1 VATRISIGTG
11 ALTPTPTNPWA
22 VSGTVEVGDVVY
34 QVSGADR
41 TVARA
46 KADDAAKRPP
56 MGMVFG
62 KSNGTVLV
70 AGNGDLASGLSG
82 LTTGTVYWL
91 STTAGQLVDT
101 KPASNA
107 YLVGVATS
115 PTELLVGFTAA
126 DLTAG
131 AGGGSGT
138 VTSVGVAS
146 ADGSLSVSGS
156 PITSSGD
163 VTVDLATVAV
173 ADGGTGL
180 TSTSE
185 GALLLASSSGAYVAQ
200 TAFPFMRNRLINGA
214 QMVSQRYVDRPVAP
228 AATAYP
234 TDRWVASSTLSSGS
248 FLAGR
253 SAGWSNS
260 FDGSGD
266 IAYVNGATPLHLS
279 GDFTLEMW
287 VNPSLSGAA
296 SLANYALV
304 EGLTYYSWN
313 WGLNVSGGTTFTIRS
328 ANAAAIALTIST
340 PTGVITANTW
350 SHLAVVRSGTSFKIF
365 VNGSEQASGT
375 SSAVPWNAGATYGIG
390 IGGAFNGSW
399 AGASVIQSLSGSIS
413 NFRIVKGTA
422 LYTSTFTPST
432 MPLVPVANTSLLT
445 CGSETFQDKSSNNFA
460 ITAVG
465 NAAVTSQSPFTVAPT
480 GFTAG
485 LQWSVT
491 AAASALAS
499 QYAQIQ
505 QRVEG
510 TSVYDLAWGTAS
522 AKAVTLSFWV
532 RSPVTG
538 TYCVAVQNAAQNRS
552 YIVEY
557 TVSAAN
563 TWEKKVIAVPGD
575 TSGTWPT
582 TAAECLRV
590 VWDLGSGTNFNGTAG
605 SWLSANDT
613 RTTNQTNF
621 IGTALA
627 SGVQANNFLITG
639 VQLEMGSVATPFE
652 FRPMQAE
659 MALCQRYYARLG
671 SLSGNYVGFGSGA
684 ASSTTIGNVFMS
696 FPQPMRSGPV
706 IGQSETCLYDTA
718 ARAVTAVLSY
728 FTTLTSANVN
738 LASSSLT
745 LSRAVVWCG
754 NNNPNAYVELDAE
767 L

>member
-1 VATRISIGTG
+1 
-11 ALTPTPTNPWA
+11 
-22 VSGTVEVGDVVY
+22 VY

-46 KADDAAKRPP
+46 DADNAGARPP
-56 MGMVFG
+56 LGVVCG
-62 KSNGTVLV
+62 IAGSTVLV

-146 ADGSLSVSGS
+146 ADSSLSVSGS
-156 PITSSGD
+156 PITSSGS

-200 TAFPFMRNRLINGA
+200 TASPFQRNRLINGA

-253 SAGWSNS
+253 SAGWSNT

-266 IAYVNGATPLHLS
+266 YLSVADNAALELGTGA
-279 GDFTLEMW
+279 FTVEMW
-287 VNPSLSGAA
+287 VNTTTPSRTIFSKDTDVNVNFGNLTMDIGA
-296 SLANYALV
+296 
-304 EGLTYYSWN
+304 
-313 WGLNVSGGTTFTIRS
+313 
-328 ANAAAIALTIST
+328 
-340 PTGVITANTW
+340 TGVVAFSCNPN
-350 SHLAVVRSGTSFKIF
+350 SGNATGR
-365 VNGSEQASGT
+365 VTLTGT
-375 SSAVPWNAGATYGIG
+375 SSVTTGAWVHIAV
-390 IGGAFNGSW
+390 SRS
-399 AGASVIQSLSGSIS
+399 GASWYLFINGTQEATATSSVGFRDSAAPFYIGCQLISSVAASFFNGSIS
-413 NFRIVKGTA
+413 NLRVVKGTA
-422 LYTSTFTPST
+422 LYTSAFTPST

-445 CGSETFQDKSSNNFA
+445 CASEVFQDKSANAFTV
-460 ITAVG
+460 TAVG
-465 NAAVTSQSPFTVAPT
+465 NAAVTSQSPFTVAPA

-485 LQWSVT
+485 LQWSVLT
-491 AAASALAS
+491 PASASAAETALIS
-499 QYAQIQ
+499 

-557 TVSAAN
+557 AVSAAN

-575 TSGTWPT
+575 ISGTWPT

-590 VWDLGSGTNFNGTAG
+590 VWDLGSGTNFNGAAG
-605 SWLSANDT
+605 SWLAANDT
-613 RTTNQTNF
+613 RTANQIDF

-639 VQLEMGSVATPFE
+639 VQLEAGNATPFE

-659 MALCQRYYARLG
+659 LALCQRYYARLG
-671 SLSGNYVGFGSGA
+671 SLSGNFVGFGNGGCG
-684 ASSTTIGNVFMS
+684 STTRGDIYLAY
-696 FPQPMRSGPV
+696 PQPMRAAPV
-706 IGQSETCLYDTA
+706 IGQSNTCLYDTA
-718 ARAVTAVLSY
+718 ARSVTAVLSY
-728 FTTLTSANVN
+728 SASTLSAFVYLTSSA
-738 LASSSLT
+738 LT
-745 LSRAVVWCG
+745 VSRAVVWCG

>member
-1 VATRISIGTG
+1 
-11 ALTPTPTNPWA
+11 
-22 VSGTVEVGDVVY
+22 
-34 QVSGADR
+34 
-41 TVARA
+41 
-46 KADDAAKRPP
+46 
-56 MGMVFG
+56 
-62 KSNGTVLV
+62 
-70 AGNGDLASGLSG
+70 
-82 LTTGTVYWL
+82 
-91 STTAGQLVDT
+91 
-101 KPASNA
+101 
-107 YLVGVATS
+107 
-115 PTELLVGFTAA
+115 
-126 DLTAG
+126 
-131 AGGGSGT
+131 
-138 VTSVGVAS
+138 
-146 ADGSLSVSGS
+146 
-156 PITSSGD
+156 
-163 VTVDLATVAV
+163 
-173 ADGGTGL
+173 
-180 TSTSE
+180 
-185 GALLLASSSGAYVAQ
+185 
-200 TAFPFMRNRLINGA
+200 
-214 QMVSQRYVDRPVAP
+214 
-228 AATAYP
+228 
-234 TDRWVASSTLSSGS
+234 
-248 FLAGR
+248 
-253 SAGWSNS
+253 
-260 FDGSGD
+260 
-266 IAYVNGATPLHLS
+266 
-279 GDFTLEMW
+279 
-287 VNPSLSGAA
+287 
-296 SLANYALV
+296 
-304 EGLTYYSWN
+304 
-313 WGLNVSGGTTFTIRS
+313 
-328 ANAAAIALTIST
+328 
-340 PTGVITANTW
+340 
-350 SHLAVVRSGTSFKIF
+350 
-365 VNGSEQASGT
+365 
-375 SSAVPWNAGATYGIG
+375 
-390 IGGAFNGSW
+390 
-399 AGASVIQSLSGSIS
+399 
-413 NFRIVKGTA
+413 
-422 LYTSTFTPST
+422 

-684 ASSTTIGNVFMS
+684 ASSTTIGNVNLSGNYVGFGSGAASSTTIGNVFMS